1 MVALFDVADARADAI
16 DDAGPFVANNRGQVD
31 RLVAA
36 HGLPVGVAEAAG
48 GDFDPDLAG
57 AGLADFDLRYIQP
70 ALGGVEDGG
79 LHFHPV
85 LRLICGHQAAQVA
98 DGFGDGGGFLLDV
111 LALVDDRQ
119 HAIVVDPL

>member
-1 MVALFDVADARADAI
+1 MGDVVAFFDVADARADAI
-16 DDAGPFVANNRGQVD
+16 DDARSFVANNRGQVD
-31 RLVAA
+31 RLVAT
-36 HGLPVGVAEAAG
+36 HGLPVGVVEAAG
-48 GDFDPDLAG
+48 GDFNL
-57 AGLADFDLRYIQP
+57 LYIQP
-70 ALGGVEDGG
+70 ALGGVNDGG
-79 LHFHPV
+79 LHFYAV